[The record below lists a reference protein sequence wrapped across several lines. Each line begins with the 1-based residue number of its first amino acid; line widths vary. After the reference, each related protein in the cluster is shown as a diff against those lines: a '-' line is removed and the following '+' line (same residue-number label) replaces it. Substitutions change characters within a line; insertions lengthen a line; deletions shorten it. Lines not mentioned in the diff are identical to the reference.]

1 MKGKRHTLEQVVR
14 KLREV
19 RVLYEDWRHAYN
31 LHRPHRS
38 LGLQPPAVFAAAFN
52 NQKLPPALDS

>member
-1 MKGKRHTLEQVVR
+1 
-14 KLREV
+14 
-19 RVLYEDWRHAYN
+19 
-31 LHRPHRS
+31 